1 MNRTT
6 AFLVLVQKDEAGAV
20 VQLQVALD
28 RLTFDNDEQAL
39 VTSDGPGNTKIAQDN
54 VARPTSRRT
63 CLRVI
68 AAARPR

>member
-6 AFLVLVQKDEAGAV
+6 AFLLLVQKDEAGG

-54 VARPTSRRT
+54 AARPTSRRT
-63 CLRVI
+63 CLSVI
-68 AAARPR
+68 AAARAR

>member
-6 AFLVLVQKDEAGAV
+6 AFLLLVRKDEAGAV

-28 RLTFDNDEQAL
+28 RPTFDKDGQVL

-54 VARPTSRRT
+54 VAGPTSRPT
-63 CLRVI
+63 CLSVI